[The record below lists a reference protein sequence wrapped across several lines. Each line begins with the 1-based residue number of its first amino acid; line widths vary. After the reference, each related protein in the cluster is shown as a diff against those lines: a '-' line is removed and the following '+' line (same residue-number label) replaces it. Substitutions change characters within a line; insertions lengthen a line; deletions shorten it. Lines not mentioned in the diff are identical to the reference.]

1 MPLMNRLL
9 GALRGAASPG
19 RAGGHARPAPG
30 GHAPGAPGHAG
41 PRGGGLAGIVGSLLG
56 GRRRRPHI

>member
-30 GHAPGAPGHAG
+30 GHATGAPGHAA
-41 PRGGGLAGIVGSLLG
+41 RGGGLAGLVGSLLG